1 MRRPLHLRH
10 FHGAWVKVTLRSGEV
25 IIDKFV
31 DSGGSHGN
39 VRLRSGRII
48 RPKEVVKFE
57 VRVTGEEKAAAR
69 AVS

>member
-39 VRLRSGRII
+39 VKLRGGRII
-48 RPKEVVKFE
+48 KPREIVRFE
-57 VRVTGEEKAAAR
+57 VRVTGEEKAVALAAL
-69 AVS
+69 